1 MPDTEPH
8 LKNDAQSIEKVLRRF
23 SKSIPELHLLSYN
36 DRLSS
41 LIMQR
46 LDFRRT
52 ILDMNLFYGMLY
64 GKISLPLSIQYHIVR
79 Q

>member
-23 SKSIPELHLLSYN
+23 SKSIPELHSLFYNEHLLALN
-36 DRLSS
+36 L
-41 LIMQR
+41 QQ

-52 ILDMNLFYGMLY
+52 ILDMNLFHGMLY
-64 GKISLPLSIQYHIVR
+64 GKISLPL
-79 Q
+79 